1 MEKHTIRKMKKV
13 LVTICFMALLCGCI
27 NDKKPDFIV
36 SDEEILEKFISEDNY
51 SIVDVRTK
59 EEYEEGHVVG
69 AIHIPYDEIDENIG
83 LDKGKSIIVYCQEG
97 DESGIVCDKLRALGY
112 EVFDLGTYD
121 AITLEKE

>member
-1 MEKHTIRKMKKV
+1 MKKV

-27 NDKKPDFIV
+27 NDKKPDFTV

-69 AIHIPYDEIDENIG
+69 AIHIPYDEIDENTG

-97 DESGIVCDKLRALGY
+97 DESGVVCAKLRASGY